1 MKTNYKNLFTITFII
16 AALLTNT
23 LFAQTKK
30 TTTAKATPTKTI
42 AKPKATTSAKPSTT
56 PVAMTTKPAN
66 TTPVASNKA
75 TEPKAVEKEKTV
87 EKEKETIEKSEKS
100 EKTSIL
106 PTSSLGSAFA
116 NLKAKKDGKKGDKK
130 VSKVPSQESSFKK
143 GSKYLG
149 GNVSFGSSTS
159 TSISLFGEYGVT
171 DYLSVGAST
180 MVATSSL
187 YRTFYIGGDVTVHF
201 ANLLKLGPIDPY
213 IGVTAGYNSFK
224 DKNATEDRDRSHD
237 PNIGLRMVGQA
248 GVAYYISPKM
258 VAFIQGSIGIVNA
271 SPFQYGGGLKFGL

>member
-16 AALLTNT
+16 VTLLTST
-23 LFAQTKK
+23 VFAQTKK
-30 TTTAKATPTKTI
+30 TTTAKATPTKTV
-42 AKPKATTSAKPSTT
+42 AKSKTTTAAKSNTT
-56 PVAMTTKPAN
+56 PTTKPTN
-66 TTPVASNKA
+66 TTAVASNKVA
-75 TEPKAVEKEKTV
+75 EPKAEKEKAVEK
-87 EKEKETIEKSEKS
+87 KEETTEKS
-100 EKTSIL
+100 SIL
-106 PTSSLGSAFA
+106 PTSSIGSAFA
-116 NLKAKKDGKKGDKK
+116 NLKGKKDEKKGNNK

-213 IGVTAGYNSFK
+213 VGVTAGYNSFK
-224 DKNATEDRDRSHD
+224 DKNATSDRDRSHD
-237 PNIGLRMVGQA
+237 PNLGLRMVGQA
-248 GVAYYISPKM
+248 GVAYYLTPKM
-258 VAFIQGSIGIVNA
+258 VAFLQGSIGIVNA
-271 SPFQYGGGLKFGL
+271 SPFQYGGGIKFGL